1 MKQVDNLQVHL
12 YETRQQMGEAAA
24 AMAADRIR
32 LLLQEKETLNIVFAA
47 APSQQEFLEALAA
60 DASIEWERINAF
72 HMDEYIGLEAT
83 APQGFGNFLRER
95 IFSKVPFRSVHY
107 LNGNAPDIQQ
117 ECERY
122 ATLLRKGVD
131 IVNMGIGENTHIAF
145 NDPHVADFSDPQL
158 VKVVDLD
165 YACRQQQVNDGCFE
179 TFAQVPTHALTL
191 TVPALMQASYVF
203 CMVPGPNKAAAVK
216 HTLFDG
222 ISEKYPSTVLRRH
235 PRAVLFVDK
244 DSAAQ
249 SFDRLALLS

>member
-1 MKQVDNLQVHL
+1 
-12 YETRQQMGEAAA
+12 MGAAAA
-24 AMAADRIR
+24 AMVADRIR
-32 LLLQEKETLNIVFAA
+32 LLLQQQEQLNIVFAA

-60 DASIEWERINAF
+60 DESIEWDRINAF
-72 HMDEYIGLEAT
+72 HMDEYIGLDAA
-83 APQGFGNFLRER
+83 APQGFGNFLKDRL
-95 IFSKVPFRSVHY
+95 FGKVPFRSVHY
-107 LNGNAPDIQQ
+107 LNGNAADAKQ

-122 ATLLRKGVD
+122 AALLRQGVD

-145 NDPHVADFSDPQL
+145 NDPHVADFNDPQL

-179 TFAQVPTHALTL
+179 TFSQVPTHALTL
-191 TVPALMQASYVF
+191 TVPALMQARYVY

-222 ISEKYPSTVLRRH
+222 ISENYPSTVLRKH
-235 PRAVLFVDK
+235 PQAVLFVDK